1 MGLVLQN
8 NRLAYMITKKL
19 TIGYQYFCIL
29 FLLSIPTLSVTQ
41 ESESANY
48 FGEEYF
54 LLEGTGIP
62 DSIKENRYDRLPLAY
77 KEIVREAVWDLSKNS
92 AGMSIRFYSNSSSL
106 SVKWTVLN
114 NLKMNHMAETGIKG
128 IDLYFNNEGDW
139 QYLNTARPD
148 SINSEYLLISNMGSE
163 MREFK
168 MFLPLYDGLVNIEVG
183 IDSNSVIKKA
193 IKNSNKPIVFYGTSI
208 TQGGCASRPGM
219 AHTNIISR
227 KLDVDCINFGFS
239 GNGRMEQAIAKIISE
254 LDPAFYVIE
263 CLPNMMSGEQITN
276 RTIPLV
282 KTIRKTRPK
291 TPIVFVENFIYEPSV
306 LDKEMDANIKKLN
319 TALKTEYTKMINSG
333 FENIFHINSEN
344 ATGDDHEGTVDGVHF
359 TDLGFIRYADFL
371 IDKFV
376 QFGLITKE

>member
-1 MGLVLQN
+1 MTTNKHRTV
-8 NRLAYMITKKL
+8 
-19 TIGYQYFCIL
+19 YQYLCIL
-29 FLLSIPTLSVTQ
+29 LLLLIPTLTISQ
-41 ESESANY
+41 ESKKAIY
-48 FGEEYF
+48 YGEDF
-54 LLEGTGIP
+54 FILEGTGIA
-62 DSIKENRYDRLPLAY
+62 DSLKENRYDRLPLSY
-77 KEIVREAVWDLSKNS
+77 KEIVRKPVWDLSKAS
-92 AGMSIRFYSNSSSL
+92 AGMSIRFLSNSTSI

-114 NLKMNHMAETGIKG
+114 NFKMNHMAETGIKG
-128 IDLYFNNEGDW
+128 IDLYFNNKGNW

-148 SINSEYLLISNMGSE
+148 SIHNESLLISNMASE

-183 IDSNSVIKKA
+183 IDSNSVIKKPL
-193 IKNSNKPIVFYGTSI
+193 KNNRKPIVFYGTSI

-227 KLDVDCINFGFS
+227 KLNIDCINFGFS
-239 GNGRMEQAIAKIISE
+239 GNGRMEQPIAKVISE

-263 CLPNMMSGEQITN
+263 CLPNMMSAEQITE

-282 KTIRKTRPK
+282 KTIREKRPE
-291 TPIVFVENFIYEPSV
+291 TPIVFVENFIYEPSI
-306 LDKEMDANIKKLN
+306 LDEEMDAKIKKLN
-319 TALKTEYTKMINSG
+319 TALKTEYTKMIEDGYSNLYYV
-333 FENIFHINSEN
+333 NSEN

-376 QFGLITKE
+376 QFELISKE